1 MLHTFHN
8 SDELTGSNSFLLVER
23 RNTNKMSNWE
33 EIDDI
38 LPIGLLVYNK
48 DDYSTD
54 SVIEGSERGCY
65 VIKEQFPD
73 IKRHY
78 LSPVF
83 EELEYEEEDYF
94 DDTRSNSQLS
104 QLSIR

>member
-1 MLHTFHN
+1 
-8 SDELTGSNSFLLVER
+8 
-23 RNTNKMSNWE
+23 MSNWE
-33 EIDDI
+33 EIGDI

-48 DDYSTD
+48 DNCSTD
-54 SVIEGSERGCY
+54 SVTEGSERGCF
-65 VIKEQFPD
+65 VIKEQFTD

-83 EELEYEEEDYF
+83 EELEYEEDYF
-94 DDTRSNSQLS
+94 DTSSNSQLS